1 MSHQLEKANRIIQT
15 SNWPGTSH
23 GELIVKTLLEGRTF
37 QELDI
42 DELRALA
49 KGYNWWGKHQE
60 EYEAIISALKR
71 QPANLPLAEEAVIPI
86 LNAHRIVGRLLQTY
100 DKLIADQ
107 LGPAWFW
114 RIRKAIEYE
123 LTATGEREMDGPDW
137 QPGMGI
143 PHPDLLEQ
151 AMDELFHAIE
161 AKEKQA
167 WDAVQ
172 QHLAC
177 RPALR
182 ESPRFDMLKTRLTFK
197 SS

>member
-1 MSHQLEKANRIIQT
+1 MSHQLEKANRIILT

-23 GELIVKTLLEGRTF
+23 GELIVKTLLQGRTF

-60 EYEAIISALKR
+60 AYNAIISALKR
-71 QPANLPLAEEAVIPI
+71 QPSNFPLAHEADIDI
-86 LNAHRIVGRLLQTY
+86 RNAHRTLERLLQAY

-107 LGPAWFW
+107 VGPAWFW
-114 RIRKAIEYE
+114 RIRKATEYE
-123 LTATGEREMDGPDW
+123 LTATGERKMDGPDW
-137 QPGMGI
+137 QPGMSI
-143 PHPDLLEQ
+143 PHPELLEQ
-151 AMDELFHAIE
+151 AMDELFHAVE

-167 WDAVQ
+167 LDAVQ
-172 QHLAC
+172 HHLAC
-177 RPALR
+177 RPAL
-182 ESPRFDMLKTRLTFK
+182 SQSLRFDILKTRLTFT